1 MELSTDFTTFLK
13 AIRPTENQRSELQT
27 GHTTL
32 RSRLKSYQDLSDIFV
47 SDFLQGSYRRATAV
61 RPKGDKR
68 SDVDIIVVTKLH
80 EDEYTPEAAMNLF
93 APFLDKH
100 YKGKWQKQGR
110 SLGIS
115 LSYVDLDLV
124 ITSAPSEGEI
134 GVLQSESVTSE
145 DDIAKAQD
153 WRLHPSWLSS
163 NSRFLVENAAQL
175 LEKAKSESEW
185 KLTPLRIP
193 NRDAG
198 CWEDTHPLMQI
209 QWTRD
214 KNASTNYHFVNV
226 VKALKWWKLENY
238 DEAKHPKGFPLER
251 IIGDCCPDDISSV
264 AEGIVRTL
272 EEIVS
277 KYQVFSM
284 TNSKPVLPDY
294 GVPDHDVFGRLSV
307 EDFAT
312 FYDQAKEGA
321 IIARQA
327 YDSLD
332 RTESGNLWRKLL
344 GTKFPPPPDNGG
356 KAKSGYTTPAAAAA
370 PGGGRFASTG
380 ACLD

>member
-13 AIRPTENQRSELQT
+13 AIRPTDNQRTELQT

-32 RSRLKSYQDLSDIFV
+32 RSRLKSYQDLSNIVV

-80 EDEYTPEAAMNLF
+80 EDEYMPEAAMNLF
-93 APFLDKH
+93 IPFLDKH
-100 YKGKWQKQGR
+100 YEGKWQKQGR

-124 ITSAPSEGEI
+124 ITSAPSEAEI

-163 NSRFLVENAAQL
+163 NSRFLFENATQL
-175 LEKAKSESEW
+175 LERAKSESEW
-185 KLTPLRIP
+185 KLNPLRIP

-214 KNASTNYHFVNV
+214 KNAFTNYHFVNV
-226 VKALKWWKLENY
+226 VKALKWWRFENY
-238 DEAKHPKGFPLER
+238 DETKHPKGFPLER
-251 IIGDCCPDDISSV
+251 IIGDCCPNDISSI
-264 AEGIVRTL
+264 AEGIVLTL
-272 EEIVS
+272 EGIVS
-277 KYQVFSM
+277 KYQA
-284 TNSKPVLPDY
+284 NSKPVLPDY
-294 GVPDHDVFGRLSV
+294 GVPGHDVLGRLSV
-307 EDFAT
+307 EDFVT

-321 IIARQA
+321 IIAKQA

-356 KAKSGYTTPAAAAA
+356 KAKAGYTKPAAAAV

-380 ACLD
+380 ASLD

>member
-1 MELSTDFTTFLK
+1 MELQADFTTFLS

-32 RSRLKSYQDLSDIFV
+32 RSRLKSYQDLSKIFV
-47 SDFLQGSYRRATAV
+47 SDFLQGSYRRVTAI

-80 EDEYTPEAAMNLF
+80 EDEYTPEAAMDLF
-93 APFLDKH
+93 APFLDEY

-153 WRLHPSWLSS
+153 WRLHTSWLSS
-163 NSRFLVENAAQL
+163 NSRFLTENAAQL
-175 LEKAKSESEW
+175 IEKAKSESEW

-238 DEAKHPKGFPLER
+238 DEAKHPKGFTLER

-264 AEGIVRTL
+264 SEGIVRTL
-272 EEIVS
+272 EGIVS
-277 KYQVFSM
+277 KYQVLSM

-294 GVPDHDVFGRLSV
+294 GVPGHDVLSRLSV

-356 KAKSGYTTPAAAAA
+356 KAKAGYTTPVAAAA